1 MIDMYVATHKT
12 SKMEYEGLNKKY
24 WICNSAGCCFDKYAY
39 LTLRKD
45 MLEQVETHKF
55 KYPERCR
62 KIYGEGWRQ
71 YLGAG
76 QFCDPEYKEEDKKK
90 PVRRGGKKHRK
101 KN

>member
-1 MIDMYVATHKT
+1 MAYYK
-12 SKMEYEGLNKKY
+12 GLNKKY
-24 WICNSAGCCFDKYAY
+24 WNCNSAGCYFDKYAY
-39 LTLRKD
+39 ETLIKD

-76 QFCDPEYKEEDKKK
+76 QFCDPEYK
-90 PVRRGGKKHRK
+90 
-101 KN
+101 